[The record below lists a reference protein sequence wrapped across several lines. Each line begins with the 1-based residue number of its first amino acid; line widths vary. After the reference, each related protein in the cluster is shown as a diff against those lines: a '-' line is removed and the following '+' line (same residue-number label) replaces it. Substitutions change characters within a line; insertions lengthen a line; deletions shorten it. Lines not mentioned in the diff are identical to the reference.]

1 MCHHAH
7 ARCIA
12 LMIMLY
18 LLPHQNVS
26 AQDVH
31 FTGDTL
37 MLDIKEAEKIFF
49 EKNLN
54 LLAQQYHVQ
63 ADKAL
68 IGQAKLWDNPV
79 LITDQNVYTNHKW
92 FEHSTNSD
100 GSYNGQVFVQI
111 EQLIK
116 TANKRGKLIQLAKT
130 NAEIS
135 EWEFKDVMR
144 NLKYQL
150 RKDFYTID
158 QLLQTRQLYAQ
169 ELAQIEKL
177 LDGMKEQFKTG
188 NIAQKDLLRIQ
199 ALKIATEQ
207 ESAENDKN
215 LFDAQADLK
224 TLLQIRDDVTIVPI
238 VSPHPSEPFLRSVEE
253 LAGIARANN
262 PAYQLQQMQL
272 QYEKQNLSYQKA
284 LAVPDV
290 TLSPGYDQN
299 SNYIKNYTG
308 LGISLPLPVFNRNQ
322 GNIKNAQWLVKEQES
337 NADAAGVRLDN
348 DVRSAYHKWRSVLQ
362 LATTDHSDFQT
373 SYGKLYANIIES
385 YKQRQ
390 IGLVEFID
398 YFDTYK
404 DVREKELQ
412 LKLNLLLS
420 KEEVNYQAGTDIL
433 P

>member
-1 MCHHAH
+1 MCHYAH
-7 ARCIA
+7 ARYIV
-12 LMIMLY
+12 LIMMLY
-18 LLPHQNVS
+18 FLPCLSVS
-26 AQDVH
+26 AQNSH
-31 FTGDTL
+31 FTDDTL
-37 MLDIKEAEKIFF
+37 ELTLKEAEKIFF

-54 LLAQQYHVQ
+54 LLAQQYHIQ

-68 IGQAKLWDNPV
+68 IDQARLWDNPV
-79 LITDQNVYTNHKW
+79 LITDQNVYTNNKW

-111 EQLIK
+111 EQLIR

-150 RKDFYTID
+150 RKDFYTIN
-158 QLLQTRQLYAQ
+158 QLLQTRQLYTQ

-177 LDGMKEQFKTG
+177 LDGMKEQFRMG

-207 ESAENDKN
+207 EAAENDKN

-224 TLLQIRDDVTIVPI
+224 TLLQIRDEITIIPLIDSNSREPI
-238 VSPHPSEPFLRSVEE
+238 LQPIEQLTE
-253 LAGIARANN
+253 AARANN
-262 PAYQLQQMQL
+262 PAYQLQQIQL
-272 QYEKQNLSYQKA
+272 QYEKQQLSYQKA

-290 TLSPGYDQN
+290 TLSPGYDRN

-337 NADAAGVRLDN
+337 NADAAGVRLEN

-404 DVREKELQ
+404 EVREKELQ

-420 KEEVNYQAGTDIL
+420 REEVNYQAGTDVL